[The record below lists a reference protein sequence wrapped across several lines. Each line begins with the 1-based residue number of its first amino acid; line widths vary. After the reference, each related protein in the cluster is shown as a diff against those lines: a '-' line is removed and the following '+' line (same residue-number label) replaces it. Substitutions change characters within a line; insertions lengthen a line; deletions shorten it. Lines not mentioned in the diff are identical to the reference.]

1 MKKERGR
8 KMMQGTTITQGK
20 AHSGSW
26 LPKRIPYKY
35 LRMLILIISS
45 MSKQASHPKFGVK
58 A

>member
-35 LRMLILIISS
+35 LRILIISI
-45 MSKQASHPKFGVK
+45 MSKQAIHPKFGVK